1 MPKHLQRELEHLKRE
16 VLAMGTMV
24 EEAVDKAIAALVER
38 RLPLAE
44 EVLKGDDLMDQKEVQ
59 VEEECLKTL
68 ALHQPVAAD
77 LRFIITVL
85 KVNNDLER
93 MGDLASH
100 IAERATFLSSHE
112 PLEVPH
118 DLTEMADRV
127 RRMVRESI
135 EALVHSNTVLARAI
149 CSQDDAVD
157 ATHRAMYQTI
167 QELMRKDPANVE
179 RAMHTLSA
187 SRYLER
193 IADYATNI
201 AEDVIFMVE
210 GEIARH
216 RPDRLSPARGA

>member
-1 MPKHLQRELEHLKRE
+1 MPKHLQRELEHLKTE
-16 VLAMGTMV
+16 VLAMGAMV
-24 EEAVDKAIAALVER
+24 EQSVDKAIEALVER
-38 RLPLAE
+38 KLPLAE
-44 EVLKGDDLMDQKEVQ
+44 EVMRSDDRMDQKEVQ
-59 VEEECLKTL
+59 VEEECLKAL

-100 IAERATFLSSHE
+100 IAERAAFLSSHE
-112 PLEVPH
+112 PLQVPH

-127 RRMVRESI
+127 RRMVRESL
-135 EALVHSNTVLARAI
+135 EALVNHNTILARQI
-149 CSQDDAVD
+149 CSQDDTVD
-157 ATHRAMYQTI
+157 STHRAMYQTI
-167 QELMRKDPANVE
+167 QDLMRKDPQNVE

-216 RPDRLSPARGA
+216 RPDRLGSPRKT